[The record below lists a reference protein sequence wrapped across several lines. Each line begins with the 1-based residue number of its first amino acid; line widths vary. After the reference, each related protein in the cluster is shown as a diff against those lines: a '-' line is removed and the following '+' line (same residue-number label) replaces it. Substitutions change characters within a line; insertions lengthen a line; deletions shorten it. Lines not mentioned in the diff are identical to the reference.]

1 MANFSG
7 LFATPV
13 TAYDKNG
20 NIDSEGI
27 KRLVEFVSKNEIQNL
42 FCLGSWGGFA
52 LMDDNERKIAA
63 KGYLD
68 AALDLNMPCIVNI
81 ASTTPKKAI
90 DLAKHAQDNGASAI
104 ASLVPYYYS
113 NGYKEQNIISYFD
126 EIVSSVEIPVHF
138 YNNPR
143 TTGLNM
149 TMPLFRRLIE
159 SGISG
164 MKEGGGNLT
173 TFIEMMSYINK
184 NNLDFDMIPGSVTML
199 PIGLLYGVQASMIGS
214 AIIFPALASKTWKAW
229 EENNIDL
236 FVECHMKLMQIR
248 GIQSDY
254 GMSAATCYK
263 LLELRQVSIGKPRSP
278 WIGLDKNKEE
288 QIQSELRTLSLPI

>member
-1 MANFSG
+1 MAFSG

-20 NIDSEGI
+20 NIDPEGI
-27 KRLVEFVSKNEIQNL
+27 KRLVEFVSKNGIQNL

-68 AALDLNMPCIVNI
+68 AALNFNMPCIINV
-81 ASTTPKKAI
+81 ASTTPKRAI
-90 DLAKHAQDNGASAI
+90 SLAKHAQDNGASAV

-113 NGYKEQNIISYFD
+113 NGYKDRNILSYFD
-126 EIVSSVEIPVHF
+126 ELVPSVDIPVHF

-149 TMPLFRRLIE
+149 TMPLFKGLIE
-159 SGISG
+159 CGISG
-164 MKEGGGNLT
+164 MKEGGGNQSI
-173 TFIEMMSYINK
+173 FIEMMSYIRQ
-184 NNLDFDMIPGSVTML
+184 NNIDFDMIPGSVTML
-199 PIGLLYGVQASMIGS
+199 LIGLLYGVKASMIGS
-214 AIIFPALASKTWKAW
+214 AIIFPELASKAWKAW
-229 EENNIDL
+229 EDKNIDL
-236 FVECHMKLMQIR
+236 FVECHAKLMQIR
-248 GIQSDY
+248 GVQSSY

-263 LLELRQVSIGKPRSP
+263 LLELRKINIGKPRNP
-278 WIGLDKNKEE
+278 WIGLDNIEE
-288 QIQSELRTLSLPI
+288 EKIQSELRALNLPI